1 VNQPIVD
8 LRDPRFGSDKYGY
21 IEELR
26 GRGFCAPV
34 ANGFVFFNQDDAAH
48 IMKCEDF
55 AFSFFQIDA
64 DASPYLANAIR
75 YELLNQH
82 GAAHARLRNLVAPA
96 LRDRVMDGLRD
107 DVETVVDALID
118 TLPDDGAVDLTADFA
133 EPLPGRV
140 LGPMFDIPYG
150 ETAGL
155 NDWIRIG
162 GRKVDALQS
171 GDGLAE
177 VEAANRNLHAYLRD
191 LLRARR
197 ANPGSDMFSELIASE
212 IDGDRLSEDELVY
225 LAGELASA
233 GVDTT
238 RAQLPLI
245 LLALFRA
252 PGEAARLKDN
262 PRLALRAVDEG
273 MRFAP
278 LPWALPHRA
287 VRDLT
292 YKGIAFKEGDLAMVL
307 VPAANRDPA
316 VMDRPHLFDIGRDRV
331 RNFSFGSGMHACP
344 AAQLARM
351 EMSIALAG
359 LFSRTKHM
367 TLLEEPDLE
376 PVQKGSSPKSLK
388 VHLTK

>member
-1 VNQPIVD
+1 MNESIID
-8 LRDPRFGSDKYGY
+8 LRDPRFATDKYGF

-26 GRGFCAPV
+26 GRGICARV

-55 AFSFFQIDA
+55 AFSFFQIDP

-107 DVETVVDALID
+107 EIVAVVDDLID
-118 TLPDDGAVDLTADFA
+118 AMPDDGVVDLTAEFA

-140 LGPMFDIPYG
+140 LGPMFDIPYE

-177 VEAANRNLHAYLRD
+177 VEAVNRNLHSYLRD
-191 LLRARR
+191 LLRVRR
-197 ANPGSDMFSELIASE
+197 ANPGNDMFSELIASE

-245 LLALFRA
+245 LLALFKA
-252 PGEAARLKDN
+252 PGEAGRLKDN

-278 LPWALPHRA
+278 LPWALPHKA

-292 YKGIAFKEGDLAMVL
+292 YKGIEFKEGDLAMVL
-307 VPAANRDPA
+307 VPAANRDPS
-316 VMDRPHLFDIGRDRV
+316 VMERPDVLDITRDRV

-359 LFSRTKHM
+359 LFSRLKGM
-367 TLLEEPDLE
+367 ELLEEPDLE
-376 PVQKGSSPKSLK
+376 PVQKGSSPKSLR
-388 VHLTK
+388 VHVVK

>member
-1 VNQPIVD
+1 MNEPVVD
-8 LRDPRFGSDKYGY
+8 LRDPRFQTDKYGF
-21 IEELR
+21 IEKLR
-26 GRGFCAPV
+26 TRGFYARV
-34 ANGFVFFNQDDAAH
+34 ANGFVFFNQEDAAH
-48 IMKCEDF
+48 VMKCEDF
-55 AFSFFQIDA
+55 AFSFFQIDSGT
-64 DASPYLANAIR
+64 SPYLANAIQ

-82 GAAHARLRNLVAPA
+82 GEAHARLRNLVAPA

-107 DVETVVDALID
+107 EIVAVVNDLID
-118 TLPDDGAVDLTADFA
+118 AMPDDGVIDLTAEFA

-140 LGPMFDIPYG
+140 LGPMFDIPY
-150 ETAGL
+150 EEIAGL
-155 NDWIRIG
+155 NDWIKIG

-177 VEAANRNLHAYLRD
+177 VEEANRNLHTYLRD
-191 LLRARR
+191 LLRVRR
-197 ANPGSDMFSELIASE
+197 ANPGNDMFSELISTE

-245 LLALFRA
+245 LHALFRA
-252 PGEAARLKDN
+252 PTEAAKMKEN
-262 PRLALRAVDEG
+262 SRLALRAVDEG

-278 LPWALPHRA
+278 LPWVLPHKA

-292 YKGIAFKEGDLAMVL
+292 YRGIDFNEGDLAMVL
-307 VPAANRDPA
+307 VPAANRDPL
-316 VMDRPHLFDIGRDRV
+316 VMEQPGVLNISRDRV

-359 LFSRTKHM
+359 LFSRLKRM
-367 TLLEEPDLE
+367 ELLEEPDLE

-388 VHLTK
+388 VHVLK

>member
-1 VNQPIVD
+1 MDEPLVD
-8 LRDPRFGSDKYGY
+8 LRDPRFETDKYGY
-21 IEELR
+21 IEDLR
-26 GRGFCAPV
+26 GRGICAKV
-34 ANGFVFFNQDDAAH
+34 ANGVVFFNQEDTAH

-55 AFSFFQIDA
+55 AFSFFQIDPG
-64 DASPYLANAIR
+64 ASPYLAHAITH
-75 YELLNQH
+75 ELLNQH
-82 GAAHARLRNLVAPA
+82 GAAHTRLRNLVAPA

-107 DVETVVDALID
+107 EIVAVVDHLID
-118 TLPDDGAVDLTADFA
+118 AMPDDGEVDLVADFA

-140 LGPMFDIPYG
+140 LGPMFDIPYE

-155 NDWIRIG
+155 NDWIKIG

-171 GDGLAE
+171 GDGLAR
-177 VEAANRNLHAYLRD
+177 VEAANRNLHTYLRD
-191 LLRARR
+191 LLRVRR
-197 ANPGSDMFSELIASE
+197 ANPGSDMFSELISTE
-212 IDGDRLSEDELVY
+212 IDGDRLGEDELVY
-225 LAGELASA
+225 LASELASA

-245 LLALFRA
+245 LLALFKA
-252 PGEAARLKDN
+252 PAEAAKLKEI

-278 LPWALPHRA
+278 LPWALPHKA

-292 YKGIAFKEGDLAMVL
+292 YKGIAFGEGDLAMVL
-307 VPAANRDPA
+307 VPAANRDPS
-316 VMDRPHLFDIGRDRV
+316 VMEQPGILNITRDRV

-359 LFSRTKHM
+359 LFSRLKKM
-367 TLLEEPDLE
+367 ELLEEPDLE
-376 PVQKGSSPKSLK
+376 PVQKGSSPKTLK
-388 VHLTK
+388 VHVVK